1 MKKRTVIWL
10 LACVVVLIA
19 IYALVLNWGAIK
31 DRFFPEELKPYEGD
45 GTVELFDIESNDCVT
60 RLDWSMDGKQYTI
73 FRTENNE
80 YVSEDLRPDG
90 FPRRSRAD

>member
-31 DRFFPEELKPYEGD
+31 DRFFPEELKPYQGD
-45 GTVELFDIESNDCVT
+45 GSVELLDITTVDTVM
-60 RLDWSMDGKQYTI
+60 RLEWSLDGKDYTI
-73 FRTENNE
+73 FPNE
-80 YVSEDLRPDG
+80 EKQFVSDDDSLVFDQ
-90 FPRRSRAD
+90 